1 MKAFVKLSFFF
12 VIYTKLNI
20 MKTFFLA
27 FSLMFILGN
36 LSVSGQSS
44 VKKIVKQL
52 KNTENYEGISLPG
65 WLIRMGLN
73 LAVKVEGDES
83 NSELFKWAG
92 KIKHLRVATTKLNT
106 KKYNTGAIINNFM
119 KEVQENDGFEEYMSV
134 RSEDQ
139 HLKIMV
145 QEVDHSIKNLLI
157 FSDENGE
164 IAFIHLKTNFLIED
178 LQKIS
183 FRNIKQDSQQYKI
196 EVN

>member
-1 MKAFVKLSFFF
+1 
-12 VIYTKLNI
+12 
-20 MKTFFLA
+20 MKTFFFA

-65 WLIRMGLN
+65 WLIRMGIN

-83 NSELFKWAG
+83 HSELFKWAG

-164 IAFIHLKTNFLIED
+164 IAFIHLKTNFLTED